1 MKKSNLV
8 VHTSN
13 VNNRERQES
22 QKCEVSLDCT
32 PRLSSQNNPPAPQCN
47 VIYRDFQS
55 THMFPRLF
63 TGACICQKKHLKWV
77 ESTVIHVNGYSGK
90 EGASGDGLGT
100 SAKLKEGRG
109 RREGGEG
116 KKGVGE
122 KREGRKRGGE
132 RKRGMSKTNK
142 TNEDLLIQFVCVEYS
157 LYEPIFCSS

>member
-22 QKCEVSLDCT
+22 QKCEVSLGCT

-47 VIYRDFQS
+47 VIYCDFQS

-90 EGASGDGLGT
+90 GQVEMDWGLQLSWRKEGAGGSGGGGGG
-100 SAKLKEGRG
+100 KGRKGWGRRGKEGRG
-109 RREGGEG
+109 REKERGECQ
-116 KKGVGE
+116 KQI
-122 KREGRKRGGE
+122 RQMR
-132 RKRGMSKTNK
+132 
-142 TNEDLLIQFVCVEYS
+142 IY
-157 LYEPIFCSS
+157 